1 MTVVCVTPEGCV
13 CVCGAVVVVPAGLE
27 VEVTRIVFVCP
38 AAGVVPGAGAGL
50 VVPALDVPA
59 AGLVGMYV
67 VVLAGTVVGLGG
79 TGFPLTTASIRPD
92 TCSTESRTEFN
103 LSTLLLILSMLIFW
117 NHFFLAGA
125 AAASGAGV
133 GAGTVAFGV
142 GRGVFAAGWGVGD
155 AACFAAGT
163 EPVTTGLGTP
173 VAGWV
178 EDGVLGF
185 EAGTGAFTTG
195 LGDPAC

>member
-1 MTVVCVTPEGCV
+1 M
-13 CVCGAVVVVPAGLE
+13 E
-27 VEVTRIVFVCP
+27 VEVSRIVFVCP

-50 VVPALDVPA
+50 VPALDVPA
-59 AGLVGMYV
+59 AGLVGTDV
-67 VVLAGTVVGLGG
+67 VVLAGTVVGLRGI
-79 TGFPLTTASIRPD
+79 GFPLTIASTRPD

-117 NHFFLAGA
+117 NHFFLAGG

-133 GAGTVAFGV
+133 GAGTMALGV
-142 GRGVFAAGWGVGD
+142 GRGVFAAGWGVGG
-155 AACFAAGT
+155 ATCFAAGT
-163 EPVTTGLGTP
+163 EAVTMGLGTT
-173 VAGWV
+173 AADWF

-195 LGDPAC
+195 LGVPAC

>member
-1 MTVVCVTPEGCV
+1 
-13 CVCGAVVVVPAGLE
+13 LE
-27 VEVTRIVFVCP
+27 VEVSRIVFVCP

-50 VVPALDVPA
+50 VPALEVPAT
-59 AGLVGMYV
+59 GLVGTDV

-79 TGFPLTTASIRPD
+79 TGFPLAMASIRPD

-117 NHFFLAGA
+117 NHFFLAGV

-133 GAGTVAFGV
+133 GAGTVALGA
-142 GRGVFAAGWGVGD
+142 GRGVFAP
-155 AACFAAGT
+155 GT
-163 EPVTTGLGTP
+163 EAVTTGLGTP
-173 VAGWV
+173 AAGWF

-195 LGDPAC
+195 LGVPAC